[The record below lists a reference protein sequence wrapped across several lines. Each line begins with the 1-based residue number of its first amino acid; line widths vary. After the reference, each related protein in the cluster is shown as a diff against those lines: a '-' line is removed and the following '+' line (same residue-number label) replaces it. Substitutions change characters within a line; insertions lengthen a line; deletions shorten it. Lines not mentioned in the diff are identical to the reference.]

1 MSRTARCCCGD
12 MSITLRGE
20 PERVIRCHCQYCQR
34 RTGNVFQV
42 SAWFFEDQIVSR
54 TGEVRVFNDSE
65 NNPGVDYTFC
75 ERCGSTVYWPIKPFP
90 GLYGVAVGCFA
101 DASFPPPNLELHDK
115 YRHAWVPDLDRA
127 ESYAEWPPPEKMAP
141 KREPERSG

>member
-1 MSRTARCCCGD
+1 MNERVARCCCGGL
-12 MSITLRGE
+12 SIKLRGE
-20 PERVIRCHCQYCQR
+20 PERVIRCHCPYCQR

-54 TGEVRVFNDSE
+54 TGEPRVFNDSA

-75 ERCGSTVYWPIKPFP
+75 TRCGSTVYWPIKPFP

-101 DASFPPPNLELHDK
+101 DPGFPPPNFELHAK
-115 YRHAWVPDLDRA
+115 HRHAWVQDLDLA
-127 ESYAEWPPPEKMAP
+127 DSYDEWPPGEKLKP
-141 KREPERSG
+141 RRESAA